1 MAREAAF
8 QTIINMPVQKAWEI
22 LQNLTVPDKYV
33 PGVYKCV
40 MHTQKTKGVGTSR
53 HVWKKMYGF
62 FPVELD
68 ETVVEWNE
76 GSGFKLRLHNGEKDR
91 APLPKSY
98 FVYKIEPAGSDK
110 TLFTGS
116 MGYTFWGGPIGALI
130 DIPFVFP
137 GVKMEIHNVV
147 AAVKH
152 FYETG
157 TTPTSA
163 DLKRLRP
170 EVKYVQ
176 R

>member
-1 MAREAAF
+1 MSREAAY
-8 QTIINMPVQKAWEI
+8 QAILNMPMAKAWSI
-22 LQNLTVPDKYV
+22 MQDLTVPDKYV
-33 PGVYKCV
+33 PGVYKCQ
-40 MHTQKTKGVGTSR
+40 MHTEQTKGVGTSR
-53 HVWKKMYGF
+53 RVYKKMYGF

-76 GSGFKLRLHNGEKDR
+76 GSGFKLRLHDGEKDR

-98 FVYKIEPAGSDK
+98 FIYKIEPAGADK
-110 TLFTGS
+110 TLFTGV

-147 AAVKH
+147 AAIKH
-152 FYETG
+152 YYETG

-170 EVKYVQ
+170 EVKPL
-176 R
+176 RR